1 MAKELIKVWTRKAAF
16 SITGGVSLVLVG
28 MMISNFQ
35 LMVIGLT
42 FIAFTVLNGW
52 IKGHGNVEVQRIL
65 SADNLYKGDDLFV
78 ELRITNR
85 SMRRTQQ
92 LEIYDNVPHEMKLRS
107 GLNYMRVNLG
117 PNQSTRIRYS
127 LRCPLRGHYSIG
139 PISIRFRNTFNLFA
153 QEMFVSHH
161 SDLIVF
167 PQVKNVEEALI
178 RSRTP
183 KMYTG
188 ASTLRT
194 PGPGSEFY
202 SLREYV
208 PGDPFKNINWKAFA
222 RTGELMVNEKCRDA
236 VTDLF
241 IILDSRDISR
251 IGTVLKNPLEMG
263 AVAAASLAAFFI
275 KRRDSVALAIYD
287 DGVSYLPADT
297 GDKQYFKILS
307 SLAGV
312 IPKGA
317 MPLQAV
323 TNSLAPR
330 FSRGSP
336 VFIISS
342 VEGDGTVPNAVRDL
356 VGRGHE
362 VTILS
367 PSSLDFERLISRIP
381 RMSYEVLKLE
391 RQNRLTGLAGF
402 GASVIDWMPDVELS
416 QALLQVKDV

>member
-1 MAKELIKVWTRKAAF
+1 MWTRKA
-16 SITGGVSLVLVG
+16 SLMVTSGISLILIG
-28 MMISNFQ
+28 MMISNHQ
-35 LMVIGLT
+35 MMILGIA
-42 FIAFTVLNGW
+42 FIAFIVVNSW
-52 IKGHGNVEVQRIL
+52 VSGHGDVEVQRTL
-65 SADNLYKGDDLFV
+65 SADNLYKGDDLYV
-78 ELRITNR
+78 ELLVTNR
-85 SMRRTQQ
+85 SRRRTQQ
-92 LEIYDNVPHEMKLRS
+92 LEVYDNVPHEMKLRS
-107 GLNYMRVNLG
+107 GLNQMKLNLKPG
-117 PNQSTRIRYS
+117 ESARIRYV

-139 PISIRFRNTFNLFA
+139 PVSLRYRNTFNLFSN
-153 QEMFVSHH
+153 EMFVDHR
-161 SDLIVF
+161 SDIIVF
-167 PQVKNVEEALI
+167 PQVRDVEEAMV
-178 RSRTP
+178 RSKTP

-188 ASTLRT
+188 ATTLRT
-194 PGPGSEFY
+194 PGPGTEFY